1 MPSNLLAEL
10 RSRRS
15 QIQEETRVR
24 LDELDRLIAL
34 VADSDL
40 PNPKPTRSDGGR
52 RRRRGK
58 VTVSEII
65 DRPVLNGLL
74 ATGTVT
80 TKQMADLLPGKR
92 IGPMVSAWKRRA
104 EAAGVVFDDLIE
116 KSMTSSGDTA
126 FSLTEEGRRVFDGA
140 LRASPAS
147 ASDATQQ
154 FLNATTVG

>member
-1 MPSNLLAEL
+1 MPSDLLAEL

-15 QIQEETRVR
+15 QIQEEMRIR

-34 VADSDL
+34 VADSEL
-40 PNPKPTRSDGGR
+40 PNPNPTQSDGGR

-65 DRPVLNGLL
+65 DRPVLNALL

-80 TKQMADLLPGKR
+80 TKEMAAILPEKR

-104 EAAGVVFDDLIE
+104 EAAGVVFDNLVE
-116 KSMTSSGDTA
+116 KSLTPAGDKA
-126 FSLTEEGRRVFDGA
+126 FSLTEEGRRVFDEA
-140 LRASPAS
+140 LKAS
-147 ASDATQQ
+147 SDTTQH
-154 FLNATTVG
+154 FLNATAVG